1 METPAPVRSYHLL
14 SAGNVALVSGVVVV
28 LTTVAVWLFG
38 LGQHRSLF
46 ANSLISTTILF
57 AGFFLFT
64 TVGLFHGVKLRDDVG
79 RLTDRINRKH
89 FPGSDGI
96 VSNLNLPDFDIG
108 DSHGILGFLA
118 AVLVAVLGAIVA
130 VFVIWLVGALLWTG
144 ILIFAAMLY
153 WVFFRALRLV
163 FKNSNRCRGRWAA
176 SIGQGLW
183 HASLY
188 TVWVYA
194 IIYAAHYLG

>member
-1 METPAPVRSYHLL
+1 MEIPAAPRPYRLL
-14 SAGNVALVSGVVVV
+14 SAGSVALVSGAVIAV
-28 LTTVAVWLFG
+28 TTLAVWLFG

-57 AGFFLFT
+57 VAFCAFT
-64 TVGLFHGVKLRDDVG
+64 TVGLYHGVKLRDDVG
-79 RLTDRINRKH
+79 RLTDRISRNH
-89 FPGSDGI
+89 FPGASGLEGLPNFDFSDG
-96 VSNLNLPDFDIG
+96 
-108 DSHGILGFLA
+108 HGIIGILA
-118 AVLVAVLGAIVA
+118 AIVMAVAVAILA
-130 VFVIWLVGALLWTG
+130 VFVIWLVGALLWTY
-144 ILIFAAMLY
+144 ILIFAAILY

-163 FKNSNRCRGRWAA
+163 FKTSNRCRGRWAA
-176 SIGQGLW
+176 SLGQGLG